1 MYKMKRNLLFLVSF
15 SAMIMLITCC
25 RTYSGAGGV
34 DTGVGVYA
42 TGRSNNFY
50 DLVPV
55 GDRITYTIDISTPEG
70 SQKLYKLSLSEAKK
84 LAETEASRK
93 FNCDRLIDP
102 RFDYLKR
109 GKRILRITVDGR
121 PGNYQSRDTQY
132 NSRTKQEVDINIRN
146 SR

>member
-1 MYKMKRNLLFLVSF
+1 MKCQVILVACVVTIWF
-15 SAMIMLITCC
+15 SVNSCGIV
-25 RTYSGAGGV
+25 RSGAGGV

-42 TGRSNNFY
+42 SGRSTNYY

-70 SQKLYKLSLSEAKK
+70 KQKLQGISLADAKR

-93 FNCDRLIDP
+93 YNCDRLIDP
-102 RFDYLKR
+102 RFDYLKK

-121 PGNYQSRDTQY
+121 PGNY
-132 NSRTKQEVDINIRN
+132 RTKE
-146 SR
+146 

>member
-1 MYKMKRNLLFLVSF
+1 MKKTIILAIL
-15 SAMIMLITCC
+15 ALITLMTTTSCSTA
-25 RTYSGAGGV
+25 RSGAGGYSTNMGV
-34 DTGVGVYA
+34 DARGI
-42 TGRSNNFY
+42 SINNY

-70 SQKLYKLSLSEAKK
+70 KQKLNGLTLPEAQR

-121 PGNYQSRDTQY
+121 LGNYKSRGNY
-132 NSRTKQEVDINIRN
+132 
-146 SR
+146 